1 MIEKN
6 NIKWLEDRE
15 EKLRKLESLI
25 NKMQYKINDNE
36 EITDIND
43 IKMEIFKLWYYNNT
57 EIEYQSKEYYER
69 F

>member
-1 MIEKN
+1 MIEEN